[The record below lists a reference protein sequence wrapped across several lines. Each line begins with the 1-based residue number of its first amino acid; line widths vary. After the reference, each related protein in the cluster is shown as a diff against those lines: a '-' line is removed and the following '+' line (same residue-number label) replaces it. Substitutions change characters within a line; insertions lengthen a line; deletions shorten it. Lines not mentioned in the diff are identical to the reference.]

1 MIYFITIL
9 SIPVCLL
16 PSLKKHE
23 KLYWSPLSPSNPFK
37 WMPLSEFW
45 KKKSTSGILYLVH
58 ELKVNLQ

>member
-45 KKKSTSGILYLVH
+45 KKNQHLAFYAWLI
-58 ELKVNLQ
+58 N